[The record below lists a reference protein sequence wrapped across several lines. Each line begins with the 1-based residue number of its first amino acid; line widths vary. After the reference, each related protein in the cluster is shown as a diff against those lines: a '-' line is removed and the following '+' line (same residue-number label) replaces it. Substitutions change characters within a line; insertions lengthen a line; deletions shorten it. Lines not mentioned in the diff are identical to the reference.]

1 MPLVSL
7 YDTDAPTQLAPK
19 SLYCSLE
26 VSCCRFESSTP
37 VLVQSV
43 ANVQLIS
50 QTALGLSLAVLDT
63 SSAQNLSVQYHVIE
77 LSLRQAALLVVWQP
91 DSTNHSWPQS

>member
-63 SSAQNLSVQYHVIE
+63 SSAQNLSVSIPCD
-77 LSLRQAALLVVWQP
+77 QAQP
-91 DSTNHSWPQS
+91 ATSGPSRGMAI